1 MMIMMIA
8 MIIIQCCLL
17 LQGGLLIPILGNT
30 ATKKDM
36 IIFHLDYV
44 AIRQKENKSFDL
56 CAVPSCDTSTIPF
69 KLISRNVTPKKRNSL

>member
-1 MMIMMIA
+1 MIMIIA

-36 IIFHLDYV
+36 IINLRSEASVRPPSAGPLVPEAAGADHLLPV
-44 AIRQKENKSFDL
+44 GLLLRARP
-56 CAVPSCDTSTIPF
+56 AVQ
-69 KLISRNVTPKKRNSL
+69 LRAVL